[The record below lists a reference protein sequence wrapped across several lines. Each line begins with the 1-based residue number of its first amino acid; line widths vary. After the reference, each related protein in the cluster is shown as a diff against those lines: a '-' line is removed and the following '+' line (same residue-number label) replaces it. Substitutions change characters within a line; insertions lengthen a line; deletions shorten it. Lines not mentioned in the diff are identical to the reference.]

1 MQFTVMSSGV
11 EVTANMAVSLCL
23 MRRWS
28 DVGGVGEEAAVFC
41 EDGLDGDDGGVD
53 AEVEGSEAGGFEDD
67 FEGAGTLFWR
77 GAEDAWVAFADDA
90 AVGAEAV
97 DDWGVVAGEEGG
109 SGVEGGFEE
118 VGAKE
123 GSADEAVEAVGGI
136 VFVEGDDDVVAFGAE
151 FGFEVL
157 DFWLGG
163 AVPEFA
169 IEVEACEG
177 VSGTGG
183 EAGGVAFRE
192 EVEFEA

>member
-1 MQFTVMSSGV
+1 LPF
-11 EVTANMAVSLCL
+11 
-23 MRRWS
+23 
-28 DVGGVGEEAAVFC
+28 AVFG
-41 EDGLDGDDGGVD
+41 EDTFHGDDGGLD
-53 AEVEGSEAGGFEDD
+53 LRGHGGDGGRLEDD
-67 FEGAGTLFWR
+67 FEGAWALFGC

-97 DDWGVVAGEEGG
+97 DDFGVVAREEGG
-109 SGVEGGFEE
+109 SGVEDWFEE
-118 VGAKE
+118 VGAEE
-123 GSADEAVEAVGGI
+123 GAADEAVEAVGGI

-169 IEVEACEG
+169 IEVESGEG

>member
-1 MQFTVMSSGV
+1 
-11 EVTANMAVSLCL
+11 
-23 MRRWS
+23 
-28 DVGGVGEEAAVFC
+28 VGEEAAVFC

-53 AEVEGSEAGGFEDD
+53 AEVEWGEAGGFEDD
-67 FEGAGTLFWR
+67 FEGAWALFWW

-97 DDWGVVAGEEGG
+97 DDLGVVAREEGG

-118 VGAKE
+118 VGAEE
-123 GSADEAVEAVGGI
+123 GAADEAVEAVGGI

-169 IEVEACEG
+169 IEVESGEG

>member
-1 MQFTVMSSGV
+1 
-11 EVTANMAVSLCL
+11 MAVPVWVLG
-23 MRRWS
+23 RGS
-28 DVGGVGEEAAVFC
+28 DVGGVGEESAVFC

-97 DDWGVVAGEEGG
+97 DDWGVVAREEGG
-109 SGVEGGFEE
+109 SGVEGWFEE
-118 VGAKE
+118 VGAEE